1 MPFSTL
7 FQRKPHLEAPGGCLL
22 RYHSM
27 RSRQPPS
34 ARNALLRR
42 LPQSEEDPVTDQST
56 INVRISTTL
65 KKRGDDVLSKAG
77 GSPSQAIR
85 ALWAEMARTRA
96 VPDFILRDLREG
108 AQDERM
114 HKHSALR
121 GLDNLA
127 GASAS
132 RSDVRRDDLPS
143 AALQAESEVTS

>member
-1 MPFSTL
+1 M
-7 FQRKPHLEAPGGCLL
+7 
-22 RYHSM
+22 
-27 RSRQPPS
+27 
-34 ARNALLRR
+34 
-42 LPQSEEDPVTDQST
+42 TDQST

-96 VPDFILRDLREG
+96 VPDFILQDLREG

-132 RSDVRRDDLPS
+132 RSDVHRDDLPS

>member
-1 MPFSTL
+1 M
-7 FQRKPHLEAPGGCLL
+7 
-22 RYHSM
+22 
-27 RSRQPPS
+27 
-34 ARNALLRR
+34 
-42 LPQSEEDPVTDQST
+42 
-56 INVRISTTL
+56 
-65 KKRGDDVLSKAG
+65 LSKAG

-121 GLDNLA
+121 SLDNLA